1 MKSGILEAQC
11 VHAFREGT
19 RITRAPRRKR
29 NGNLIPR
36 AEHVGDLITAD
47 HQVLNE
53 ECVSRHSHRY
63 AVIVQDCATQWLQA
77 CPCKTR
83 TPQETE
89 EKLQKFLE
97 PDASPKVICIDNSL
111 IFGKA
116 CEDQLWIHCTSTPH
130 RPETNGG
137 AERAARRVTILL
149 QSGLDETW
157 WPGSTDCYRYPKP
170 LIGRENFS

>member
-1 MKSGILEAQC
+1 MCSR
-11 VHAFREGT
+11 V
-19 RITRAPRRKR
+19 PRRDQNNKDPLQKKR

-36 AEHVGDLITAD
+36 AEHFGDLITAD

-53 ECVSRHSHRY
+53 ECESRKSHRY
-63 AVIVQDCATQWLQA
+63 AVVQDCATQWLQA
-77 CPCKTR
+77 CPCKTK

-89 EKLQKFLE
+89 EKLPKCLE
-97 PDASPKVICIDNSL
+97 PEPSPKVICTDKSL

-116 CEDQLWIHCTSTPH
+116 CEDQSWNHCTSTPH

-137 AERAARRVTILL
+137 AERAARRVTTLL

-157 WPGSTDCYRYPKP
+157 WPGSMDGYRCPRP
-170 LIGRENFS
+170 LIGRENSS